1 MISCKMQG
9 QDNKAWTLD
18 QHTQLLSSEGHLPR
32 GQNLVSH
39 VALKV
44 KPDSIYIYIYKTW
57 HLQEKMWGS

>member
-18 QHTQLLSSEGHLPR
+18 QHTQLLSSEGHPPR

-44 KPDSIYIYIYKTW
+44 KPDSIYI
-57 HLQEKMWGS
+57 

>member
-1 MISCKMQG
+1 MQG

-18 QHTQLLSSEGHLPR
+18 QHTQLLSSEGHPPR

>member
-1 MISCKMQG
+1 MQG

-18 QHTQLLSSEGHLPR
+18 QHTQLLSSEGHPPR

-44 KPDSIYIYIYKTW
+44 KPDSIYIYIYI
-57 HLQEKMWGS
+57 

>member
-1 MISCKMQG
+1 MQG

-44 KPDSIYIYIYKTW
+44 KPDSIYIYIYIKHGTCRKRCG
-57 HLQEKMWGS
+57 EVK